1 MVINISE
8 FMTTAEISEAW
19 DDLVGYASTI
29 LEAVKNRLDELN
41 FDEESYEYDSNK
53 EIEKLLELRETLETV
68 CGL

>member
-1 MVINISE
+1 MAINISE
-8 FMTTAEISEAW
+8 FMTTAEIFEAW

>member
-1 MVINISE
+1 MAINISE

>member
-1 MVINISE
+1 MAINISE
-8 FMTTAEISEAW
+8 FMTTQEISEAW
-19 DDLVGYASTI
+19 DDLVGCASTI
-29 LEAVKNRLDELN
+29 LEAVNNRLGELN